1 MYRLCAEFI
10 LILVQKISYPP
21 PVLPEPLAE
30 EEFVNIFQKLTN
42 KCAGLYC
49 FCNSTPYN
57 MYVKVDLK
65 VDTPGLKVDI
75 ASNFADW
82 EKRLY
87 MSFFL
92 RFE

>member
-42 KCAGLYC
+42 KCVGLYC
-49 FCNSTPYN
+49 FCNSTPYY

-65 VDTPGLKVDI
+65 VDTPGLKVSAKHSGEIQDI
-75 ASNFADW
+75 A
-82 EKRLY
+82 L
-87 MSFFL
+87 FFHEL
-92 RFE
+92 L

>member
-57 MYVKVDLK
+57 MYVKA
-65 VDTPGLKVDI
+65 DTPGLKEYAKHSGKIQNI
-75 ASNFADW
+75 A
-82 EKRLY
+82 L
-87 MSFFL
+87 FFYEL
-92 RFE
+92 L